1 MTCSVPG
8 ALRLPR
14 PESVALSESDREGV
28 TLAVSGHTLS
38 KMDLTQGGWA
48 SRIGLAV
55 RKRLRI
61 FENIAL
67 LATEQGGIAKW

>member
-1 MTCSVPG
+1 
-8 ALRLPR
+8 
-14 PESVALSESDREGV
+14 
-28 TLAVSGHTLS
+28 
-38 KMDLTQGGWA
+38 MDLTQGGWA

-67 LATEQGGIAKW
+67 LAAKWGGIAKW